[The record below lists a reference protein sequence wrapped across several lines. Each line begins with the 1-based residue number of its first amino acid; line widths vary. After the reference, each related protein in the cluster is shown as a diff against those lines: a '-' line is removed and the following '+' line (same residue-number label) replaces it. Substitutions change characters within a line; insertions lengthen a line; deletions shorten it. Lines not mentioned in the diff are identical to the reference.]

1 VRKLW
6 THLHVRRWLR
16 RGSAAPNLKEHLA
29 MSLEPSGAR
38 RLRLKIE
45 PRNVPGVSDLTEL
58 NGASLSA
65 MVPQDLVT
73 ERLLST
79 LSQLARFGLAPTSP
93 PLLKPAR
100 KDFSFRTII
109 G

>member
-1 VRKLW
+1 MRPK
-6 THLHVRRWLR
+6 
-16 RGSAAPNLKEHLA
+16 AD
-29 MSLEPSGAR
+29 MSLEPSGVR
-38 RLRLKIE
+38 RFRLKIE
-45 PRNVPGVSDLTEL
+45 PRNIPGASQLTEL

-65 MVPQDLVT
+65 ILPGDLVT

-100 KDFSFRTII
+100 EDFSVLDSSRLRHL
-109 G
+109 

>member
-1 VRKLW
+1 MGMAMRPKVD
-6 THLHVRRWLR
+6 
-16 RGSAAPNLKEHLA
+16 
-29 MSLEPSGAR
+29 MSLEPSGVR

-45 PRNVPGVSDLTEL
+45 PRNISEALHLRELNDDNLSAIVPG
-58 NGASLSA
+58 
-65 MVPQDLVT
+65 DLVT

-100 KDFSFRTII
+100 EDVSFRLHPL
-109 G
+109 